1 MRKLVFIYSLFLFLS
16 CDENQLLESSGTIV
30 SKEIT
35 IGFLDKINIS
45 EGIELH
51 ITDDTET
58 HVKIIAGENLI
69 DKVTFSVID
78 NQLFIDAKD
87 AVRTFQSYEPIKIY
101 ISVDDLDTIYS
112 SSQFNVYSKNTLN
125 FNNLHLQS
133 GLFEDTA
140 SGEFHL
146 EINCNSLF
154 VEDNRASFYN
164 ISGNVTDLS
173 VNFYNGDERFEGS
186 NLIAQNVNVFQRSS
200 NDIIVNPQQKI
211 SGTIYSTGNVVLKN
225 NPPIID
231 VQVLYQGQL
240 IYN

>member
-1 MRKLVFIYSLFLFLS
+1 MKKIVILFSFFLFLS
-16 CDENQLLESSGTIV
+16 CDENQLLESSGTII
-30 SKEIT
+30 SKEISV
-35 IGFLDKINIS
+35 GFFDKINIS

-51 ITDDTET
+51 IKDELET
-58 HVKIIAGENLI
+58 KVEIIARENII
-69 DKVTFSVID
+69 DKVTFSIMD
-78 NQLFIDAKD
+78 NQLYIDAKS
-87 AVRTFQSYEPIKIY
+87 ARKTFQSYEPVKIY
-101 ISVDDLDTIYS
+101 ISVDDLNTIYS
-112 SSQFNVYSKNTLN
+112 SSQFNVYSENVLN
-125 FNNLHLQS
+125 FTNFHLQS

-146 EINCNSLF
+146 EVNCNSLF

-186 NLIAQNVNVFQRSS
+186 NLTAQNVYVFQRSS

-211 SGTIYSTGNVVLKN
+211 SGIINSTGNVVLKN
-225 NPPIID
+225 NPPIVD

-240 IYN
+240 IFN

>member
-1 MRKLVFIYSLFLFLS
+1 MKKIVVLFSLFLLLS
-16 CDENQLLESSGTIV
+16 CDENQLLESSGKIV
-30 SKEIT
+30 SKEISVD
-35 IGFLDKINIS
+35 FFNKINIS

-51 ITDDTET
+51 LTDELET
-58 HVKIIAGENLI
+58 KVQVKAGENII
-69 DKVTFSVID
+69 DKVTFSIID
-78 NQLFIDAKD
+78 NQLFIDAKS
-87 AVRTFQSYEPIKIY
+87 ANKMFQGYEPIKIY
-101 ISVDDLDTIYS
+101 ISVDDLATVYS
-112 SSQFNVYSKNTLN
+112 ASQFNVYSENVLN
-125 FNNLHLQS
+125 FTNFHLQS

-164 ISGNVTDLS
+164 ISGNVTDLA

-186 NLIAQNVNVFQRSS
+186 NLIAQNVHVFQRSS

-211 SGTIYSTGNVVLKN
+211 TGIIYSTGNVILKN
-225 NPPIID
+225 NPSIVD

-240 IYN
+240 IFN